1 MEYPYKIGIPMPD
14 ELKDRYETEPHEYLV
29 ASRCEYLTGSI
40 HSVEYGDH
48 DGGTPTK
55 KIIYAHADIVGY
67 VDLTANITKR
77 RKEWMWM
84 QFTAYYPCPPS
95 PWGLTKEESDAQN
108 AEYERIQ
115 EIFQPNKIYRVK
127 GLPPI
132 SRPDLK
138 PFNNEAHMQSI
149 YVLEVL
155 FEGEENDFLQNLL
168 DMWYN
173 PVTLHSEEFGDM
185 VLDKDL
191 MWFSVEKE
199 WRKKPFYIRLKLQ
212 NENEDAS
219 EGLAMLEQFWK
230 KKAPWDKKLR
240 AFAAKQLL
248 ALANDWA
255 SSDDEHPGRVWTEDS
270 FAKAL
275 KNESLVMDTDG
286 SFEMWYDDGGI
297 FFGHAVV
304 VYGDI
309 HNGIKEAKMEG

>member
-1 MEYPYKIGIPMPD
+1 MEYPYKVGISMPD

-29 ASRCEYLTGSI
+29 ASRCEHLKGVIY
-40 HSVEYGDH
+40 SVEYGDR

-55 KIIYAHADIVGY
+55 KIIYADADIVGY
-67 VDLTANITKR
+67 VDLTANIQAR
-77 RKEWMWM
+77 SSSWMR
-84 QFTAYYPCPPS
+84 FVAYYPCRPS
-95 PWGLTKEESDAQN
+95 PWGLTQEESDAQE
-108 AEYERIQ
+108 AEYERVRQ
-115 EIFQPNKIYRVK
+115 IFQANKIYRVK

-138 PFNNEAHMQSI
+138 PFNNTTHMQSF

-155 FEGEENDFLQNLL
+155 SEGEENEFLQNLL

-185 VLDKDL
+185 VLDKEL
-191 MWFSVEKE
+191 MWFNVEKE
-199 WRKKPFYIRLKLQ
+199 WRRKPFYIRLKLQ
-212 NENEDAS
+212 DENEDAA
-219 EGLAMLEQFWK
+219 EGLAMLEEFWK

-240 AFAAKQLL
+240 AFAAKKLL

-275 KNESLVMDTDG
+275 KNESLVMNTDG

-309 HNGIKEAKMEG
+309 QNGAKEAKMEG